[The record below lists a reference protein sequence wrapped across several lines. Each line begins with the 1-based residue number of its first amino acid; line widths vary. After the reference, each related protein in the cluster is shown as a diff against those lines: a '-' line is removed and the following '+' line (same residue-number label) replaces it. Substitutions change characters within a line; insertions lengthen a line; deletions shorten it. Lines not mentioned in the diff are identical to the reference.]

1 MEVLKRCPLAI
12 AQRLVHCA
20 VAVSTAV
27 LGQSHKDNVRCTAVG
42 ATEGRRKGI
51 CKLTAHDRFKVRNKT
66 DLCVMILEGDLM
78 VEVDE
83 VVRNETLEQ
92 TAALLAL
99 VSHRYIHRTASKTS
113 VS

>member
-1 MEVLKRCPLAI
+1 
-12 AQRLVHCA
+12 
-20 VAVSTAV
+20 
-27 LGQSHKDNVRCTAVG
+27 
-42 ATEGRRKGI
+42 
-51 CKLTAHDRFKVRNKT
+51 
-66 DLCVMILEGDLM
+66 MILEGDLM